1 MNSISINGKIVP
13 DTQPVFMAANQ
24 GYRYGD
30 GLFETMKLLNG
41 KLLLES
47 FHFDRL
53 YAGMSLFNYTIPKLM
68 TTEKLRQE
76 ILELAEKNRCTT
88 LARVRLSVSRGN
100 GGLYDGDQQLQW
112 VIECWPLNDSV
123 NQLNDNGL
131 LIDIYS
137 EARKSLD
144 IFSNLKSANFLPYTM
159 AAQYAKT
166 HQLNDSLV
174 LNTDGFIADSTIA
187 NIFIIKDR
195 VIHTPALK
203 EGCVN
208 GVMRRYL
215 LETFP
220 SAGYEVKQVSL
231 SAEALQHADEV
242 FLTNAINGIRW
253 VKQFRDAKYD
263 HQLISEIYTRHIQT
277 ILR

>member
-1 MNSISINGKIVP
+1 MNSISINGRIVP
-13 DTQPVFMAANQ
+13 DTQPVLMAGNQ

-41 KLLLES
+41 KLLFET
-47 FHFDRL
+47 FHFERL
-53 YAGMSLFNYTIPKLM
+53 FAGMSLFNYTVPKLM

-76 ILELAEKNRCTT
+76 ILQLAEKNLCTT

-100 GGLYDGDQQLQW
+100 GGLYDGDKQLQYLA
-112 VIECWPLNDSV
+112 ECWPLNDSV

-131 LIDIYS
+131 IIDIYPD
-137 EARKSLD
+137 ARKSAD
-144 IFSNLKSANFLPYTM
+144 MFSNLKSANFLPYTM
-159 AAQYAKT
+159 AAQYAQA
-166 HQLNDSLV
+166 HQLNDCLV
-174 LNTDGFIADSTIA
+174 LNTDGYIADSTIA
-187 NIFIIKDR
+187 NIFIIKDMI
-195 VIHTPALK
+195 IHTPALK

-215 LETFP
+215 LETLP

-231 SAEALQHADEV
+231 TPELLQHADEV

-253 VKQFRDAKYD
+253 VKQFRDTGYR
-263 HQLISEIYTRHIQT
+263 HEMVTEIYTRYIQT
-277 ILR
+277 ILC